1 MRSPLPISILLA
13 AAALT
18 ACARGAPELPPDY
31 GSVSAD
37 SRLTAAAF
45 SEADLERA
53 CGDIDAELTRLAA
66 RMETLD
72 NSIHAERGRNQT
84 AGIIAALFP
93 PAILWTT
100 NSDDAKQSLDEH
112 QARRDNLIALKR
124 YKDCGA

>member
-1 MRSPLPISILLA
+1 MRSPLPIRFFVALFAVAL
-13 AAALT
+13 LT
-18 ACARGAPELPPDY
+18 ACARRAPELPPDY
-31 GSVSAD
+31 GSSP
-37 SRLTAAAF
+37 LTAEAF
-45 SEADLERA
+45 SEADKRRA
-53 CGDIDAELTRLAA
+53 CADIDAELTRLAA
-66 RMETLD
+66 EMETLD

-93 PAILWTT
+93 LAILWTT